1 MELTQGD
8 IAKIAKLS
16 RLSFSD
22 NELVRFTQDLNAIL
36 GYASQINEVDLSGS
50 APFFDVVANQEELRT
65 DEVKRVEGV
74 DAREPFLKNVPE
86 RTEEYLK
93 VKSVF

>member
-1 MELTQGD
+1 MELTQED
-8 IAKIAKLS
+8 IIKIAKLS

-22 NELVRFTQDLNAIL
+22 KELGRFTHDLNAIL
-36 GYASQINEVDLSGS
+36 GYASKMNEVDLKGF
-50 APFFDVVANQEELRT
+50 APFLDIVGDRDELRA
-65 DEVKRVEGV
+65 DEVKRVEGQ
-74 DAREPFLKNVPE
+74 DARETFLKNAPE